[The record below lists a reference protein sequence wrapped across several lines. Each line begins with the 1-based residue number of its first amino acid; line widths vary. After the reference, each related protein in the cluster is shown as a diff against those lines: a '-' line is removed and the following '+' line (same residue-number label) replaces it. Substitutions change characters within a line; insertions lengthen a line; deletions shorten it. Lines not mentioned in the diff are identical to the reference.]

1 MPAPSSEPEKYTIDE
16 MMDRLKGRDTS
27 DNSPELVTR
36 SDGSQAMKVKKRK
49 RRTNQAVNEETKRN
63 SRIQV
68 AQIAGFFVLLVLLGI
83 AAGISVLYANSS
95 SFRASLLS
103 KLEDSSGA
111 KVSLIQFRMNP
122 ATANAARAVMEWPE
136 SNALA
141 SLDLTAITAKVAPA
155 SFLGKTFTGEE
166 ITAGSGILSLR
177 APGGSNP
184 SPKTPGAKE
193 GSSVIFQRYSVPTMN
208 IVFGKASGGHRALNN
223 TEASFFPTKIAGQGE
238 IRLQGGLFEF
248 DAWPPVELDRSYI
261 KVRNGTFDIQ
271 SLRFVVPKAPNDRKL
286 DKGYIDFSGNLNPLE
301 IGATHTLEAKAED
314 LRLPFLLGTDLG
326 RFFLGSVDTVEAPE
340 SNFLTFS
347 PDSPESAT
355 LELALTNSVKSRI
368 DLGGLRFLSQ
378 LSEIL
383 NDRWYEFPNFDS
395 SVNLVVKRKAGKAVL
410 EDIDFVSRGR
420 MALRGSIA
428 NGEAGAI
435 SGTLR
440 VGIPESIVSAKRNK
454 GLQLLFGVAQDGYR
468 WADVKIS
475 GTSAIPDDDFR
486 EIYQKAGEVPASA
499 PAAPD
504 KVPDKFDDLIEGGN

>member
-16 MMDRLKGRDTS
+16 MMDRLKGRDAS

-36 SDGSQAMKVKKRK
+36 SDGSQAMKVKKRR

-63 SRIQV
+63 RRVQV
-68 AQIAGFFVLLVLLGI
+68 AQIAGFFILLVLLGI

-122 ATANAARAVMEWPE
+122 ATANAAKAVMEWPE

-141 SLDLTAITAKVAPA
+141 SLDLTALTAKVAPA
-155 SFLGKTFTGEE
+155 SFLGKAFTGEE

-177 APGGSNP
+177 APSGSNP
-184 SPKTPGAKE
+184 APQKPAAKE
-193 GSSVIFQRYSVPTMN
+193 GSSVIFQRYSIPSMN
-208 IVFGKASGGHRALNN
+208 IRFGSAAGGRRSLNN
-223 TEASFFPTKIAGQGE
+223 TEASFFPTKVTGQGE

-248 DAWPPVELDRSYI
+248 DAWPPVVLDRSYI
-261 KVRNGTFDIQ
+261 KVRNGGFDIQ
-271 SLRFVVPKAPNDRKL
+271 SMRFVIPKAPNDRKL
-286 DKGYIDFSGNLNPLE
+286 DKGYIDFSGSLNPME
-301 IGATHTLEAKAED
+301 VGATHTLEAKAED
-314 LRLPFLLGTDLG
+314 LRLPFLLGPDLG
-326 RFFLGSVDTVEAPE
+326 RFFLGSVDTVEALE

-347 PDSPESAT
+347 PDSPEAST

-395 SVNLVVKRKAGKAVL
+395 SVDLVVKRQAGKVVL
-410 EDIDFVSRGR
+410 EDINFVSSGR
-420 MALRGSIA
+420 IALQGSIS
-428 NGEAGAI
+428 NGEGGAI
-435 SGTLR
+435 SGALR
-440 VGIPESIVSAKRNK
+440 VGIPESIVAAKRNK
-454 GLQLLFGVAQDGYR
+454 GMQLLFAQTQDGYS
-468 WADVKIS
+468 WVDVKIS
-475 GTSAIPDDDFR
+475 GTSAIPEDDFR
-486 EIYQKAGEVPASA
+486 ELYQKAAEA
-499 PAAPD
+499 PAEDPVSPD
-504 KVPDKFDDLIEGGN
+504 KVPDKFDDLIDGGN